1 MNGSYYGK
9 IETGFEVLIR
19 TIMKHILRIFSGYW
33 LMFII
38 LVGFTYAMVMANLW
52 LPDKMSEIVNN
63 GIIKQD
69 MPAIWHNGLAM
80 IVVTAAGG
88 LCSIVIGFLAARIA
102 TGMAQKLRTE
112 LFERVE
118 SFALADFNKFSTAS
132 LITRST
138 NDIQQIQMT
147 SILLLRLALMAPI
160 MAIGG
165 LQKAIHNAPNL
176 SWIIALAVS
185 VLLVVIAV
193 LFVIAVPRFKKLQ
206 TLVDKLN
213 LVTRENL
220 VGLKVIRAFHN
231 EKIEQKKFQQANT
244 ELNKMGLFLNRLMM
258 LLDPIMTLVMNF
270 SSVAIVWFG
279 AHLISSGNLQIGNMM
294 AFLEYAMQVI
304 ISFLLLSMVFIMV
317 PRAAVSVKRVGEV
330 LDTLPSIVD
339 PLSPQQLPN
348 DAMGKIEFK
357 DVTFT
362 YPDADLPVLSSINFT
377 AEPGQTTAFIGSTG
391 SGKSTLI
398 NLIPRFYDVS
408 AGQILL
414 DGVDIRQLKLEELY
428 DQIGYVPQKG
438 VLFSGTIASNIKYG
452 NAKASQK
459 LVEKSAKIAQAAEF
473 IGELKNGY
481 KNDIAQGG
489 SNVSGGQRQ
498 RLLIARAIAVEPNVY
513 IFDDSFSALDFKTD
527 AKLRSALAKE
537 TKHKTVLIV
546 GQRINTI
553 MNADKIIVL
562 DEGKIVGQ
570 GTHQELMKN
579 CEVYQEIAASQLSED
594 DLQKM
599 SATTAKGAA

>member
-1 MNGSYYGK
+1 
-9 IETGFEVLIR
+9 
-19 TIMKHILRIFSGYW
+19 MKHILRIFSGYW

-80 IVVTAAGG
+80 ILVTAAGG
-88 LCSIVIGFLAARIA
+88 LCSIVIGFLASRIA
-102 TGMAQKLRTE
+102 TGAAQKLRME

-132 LITRST
+132 LITHST

-165 LQKAIHNAPNL
+165 LQKAVHNAPNL

-193 LFVIAVPRFKKLQ
+193 LFIIAVPRFKKLQ

-231 EKIEQKKFQQANT
+231 EKIEQKKFQQANA

-339 PLSPQQLPN
+339 PQSPQQLPS
-348 DAMGKIEFK
+348 DATGKIEFK

-473 IGELKNGY
+473 ISELKNGY

-498 RLLIARAIAVEPNVY
+498 RLSIARAIAVEPNVY

-527 AKLRSALAKE
+527 ARLRSALAKE

-570 GTHQELMKN
+570 GTHQELMKD
-579 CEVYQEIAASQLSED
+579 CAVYQEIAASQLSED

-599 SATTAKGAA
+599 SVTTAKGAA

>member
-1 MNGSYYGK
+1 
-9 IETGFEVLIR
+9 
-19 TIMKHILRIFSGYW
+19 MKHILRIFSGYW

-88 LCSIVIGFLAARIA
+88 LCSIIIGFLASRIA
-102 TGMAQKLRTE
+102 TGVAQKLRME

-185 VLLVVIAV
+185 VLLVVITV

-244 ELNKMGLFLNRLMM
+244 ELNKMNLFVNRLMM

-339 PLSPQQLPN
+339 PSSPQQLPN
-348 DAMGKIEFK
+348 DATGKIEFK

-362 YPDADLPVLSSINFT
+362 YPDADLPVLSNINFT

-473 IGELKNGY
+473 VSELKNGY
-481 KNDIAQGG
+481 KNEIAQGG

-498 RLLIARAIAVEPNVY
+498 RLSIARAIAVEPNVY

-527 AKLRSALAKE
+527 AKLRLALAKE

-570 GTHQELMKN
+570 GTHQELMKD

>member
-1 MNGSYYGK
+1 
-9 IETGFEVLIR
+9 
-19 TIMKHILRIFSGYW
+19 MKHILRIFSGYW

-80 IVVTAAGG
+80 ILVTAAGG
-88 LCSIVIGFLAARIA
+88 LCSIIIGFLASRIA
-102 TGMAQKLRTE
+102 TGVAQKLRME

-147 SILLLRLALMAPI
+147 SILLLRMALLAPI
-160 MAIGG
+160 MAVGG
-165 LQKAIHNAPNL
+165 LQKAIHNAPDL

-244 ELNKMGLFLNRLMM
+244 ELNRMNLFVNRLMM

-330 LDTLPSIVD
+330 LDTFPSIVD
-339 PLSPQQLPN
+339 PQLPQQLPH
-348 DAMGKIEFK
+348 DATGKIEFK

-414 DGVDIRQLKLEELY
+414 DGVDIRNVKLEDLY

-452 NAKASQK
+452 NAKASQE
-459 LVEKSAKIAQAAEF
+459 LIEKSAKIAQATEF
-473 IGELKNGY
+473 ISELKNGY

-498 RLLIARAIAVEPNVY
+498 RLSIARAIAVEPNVY

-527 AKLRSALAKE
+527 AKLRLALAKE

-570 GTHQELMKN
+570 GTHQELMKD

>member
-1 MNGSYYGK
+1 
-9 IETGFEVLIR
+9 
-19 TIMKHILRIFSGYW
+19 MKHILRIFSGYW

-69 MPAIWHNGLAM
+69 MPAIWHNGLTM
-80 IVVTAAGG
+80 ILVTAAGG
-88 LCSIVIGFLAARIA
+88 LCSIIIGFLASRIA
-102 TGMAQKLRTE
+102 TGMAQKLRME

-147 SILLLRLALMAPI
+147 SILLLRMALLAPI
-160 MAIGG
+160 MAVGG
-165 LQKAIHNAPNL
+165 LQKAIHNAPDL

-244 ELNKMGLFLNRLMM
+244 ELNKMNLFVNRLMM

-294 AFLEYAMQVI
+294 AFLEYAIQVI

-330 LDTLPSIVD
+330 LDTLPSILD
-339 PLSPQQLPN
+339 PQSPQQLPD
-348 DAMGKIEFK
+348 DATGKIEFK

-414 DGVDIRQLKLEELY
+414 DGVDIRNVKLEDLY

-473 IGELKNGY
+473 VSELKNGY
-481 KNDIAQGG
+481 KNEIAQGG

-498 RLLIARAIAVEPNVY
+498 RLSIARAIAVEPNVY

-527 AKLRSALAKE
+527 AKLRLALAKE

-570 GTHQELMKN
+570 GTHRELMKN

-599 SATTAKGAA
+599 SAATAKGAE

>member
-1 MNGSYYGK
+1 
-9 IETGFEVLIR
+9 
-19 TIMKHILRIFSGYW
+19 MKHILRIFSGYW
-33 LMFII
+33 LMFIV

-80 IVVTAAGG
+80 ILVTAAGG
-88 LCSIVIGFLAARIA
+88 LCSIVIGFLASRIA

-165 LQKAIHNAPNL
+165 LQKAVHNAPDL

-231 EKIEQKKFQQANT
+231 EKIEQKKFQQANA
-244 ELNKMGLFLNRLMM
+244 ELNKMNLFVNRLMM

-339 PLSPQQLPN
+339 PQSPQRLPD
-348 DAMGKIEFK
+348 DATGKIEFK

-414 DGVDIRQLKLEELY
+414 DGVDIRQLKLEDLY

-473 IGELKNGY
+473 VSELKNGY
-481 KNDIAQGG
+481 KNEIAQGG

-498 RLLIARAIAVEPNVY
+498 RLSIARAIAVEPNVY

-527 AKLRSALAKE
+527 AKLRLALAKE

-579 CEVYQEIAASQLSED
+579 CQVYQEIAASQLSED

-599 SATTAKGAA
+599 SATITKGAA